1 MTQVRVPVGLIYPLP
16 LRLHGIAVFQ
26 VFQTKAKCSNSVA
39 GHGLYRRSTVAERID
54 PSDRRLRKSTL
65 TRREKRTVQAGYRD
79 QCLRAGNDHA
89 LKEVSRYDSEN

>member
-1 MTQVRVPVGLIYPLP
+1 MTRARVPVGLISPLRP
-16 LRLHGIAVFQ
+16 RLHGIAAFQ

-39 GHGLYRRSTVAERID
+39 DQGLFRRSTGAERIG

-65 TRREKRTVQAGYRD
+65 TRREKQTVQAGCRD